1 MQQLRFVM
9 VAVCIDRSMQWCSM
23 QSRAQSSTK
32 PLTTVHNHI
41 KQAEAYTARNLI
53 IYIVSHKVIF
63 VNIGIR
69 LHVHRTKST
78 LKR

>member
-1 MQQLRFVM
+1 
-9 VAVCIDRSMQWCSM
+9 M
-23 QSRAQSSTK
+23 QSRAQSRAK
-32 PLTTVHNHI
+32 PRATAHNHA

-63 VNIGIR
+63 VNIGIC
-69 LHVHRTKST
+69 LHVHRIKST